1 MKKILTTSGLAIVLI
16 SSFWLSNSKIFMSGA
31 PPYGI
36 PESAVPENLD
46 PLSLLAN
53 WQRPDGPA
61 RVGIQIGHKD
71 NHLAPEEQ
79 KNLRQNS
86 GASAGGITE
95 VEVNESIARHLESL
109 LIKEGVSVDIL
120 PTTIPPG
127 YWADVF
133 VAIHADGSLDTSV
146 SGFKIGTPWRD
157 FTGKGIKIKS
167 LLEESYQ
174 NATDLAIDPNITR
187 NMRGYYAFSWWRF
200 QHAIHPMTAAVIVET
215 GFLTNLQD
223 RLFLTQTPEIPAQG
237 IAQGLISYL
246 NQEGLL

>member
-1 MKKILTTSGLAIVLI
+1 MKKSFILVGLTIALI
-16 SSFWLSNSKIFMSGA
+16 SSFWLNNSQRNTSGA

-36 PESAVPENLD
+36 PESQVPDNLD
-46 PLSLLAN
+46 LRYLVN
-53 WQRPDGPA
+53 WQRPEGPA

-79 KNLRQNS
+79 KNLRANS
-86 GASAGGITE
+86 GASAAGITE

-109 LIKEGVSVDIL
+109 LITKGVSVDIL

-133 VAIHADGSLDTSV
+133 VAIHADGSFDTSV

-157 FTGKGIKIKS
+157 FTGKATRIKS

-174 NATDLAIDPNITR
+174 RATDLNIDPNITR
-187 NMRGYYAFSWWRF
+187 NMRGYYAFSWWRY

-215 GFLTNLQD
+215 GFLTNTRD
-223 RLFLTQTPEIPAQG
+223 RHFLTQTPEIPALG
-237 IAQGLISYL
+237 IAQGLISYFD
-246 NQEGLL
+246 QEGLL